1 MLYFVLIMCIVI
13 FLIYLLDVRK
23 VKFNI
28 RLIVLIS
35 IFASISYIL
44 NMIKFI
50 RMPQGGSITLFS
62 MLPVMLL
69 SFIYG
74 KGIGCTLGILVG
86 ILKMFDGIV
95 FLNPLQFFLDYIF
108 SNMILGF
115 ACIFG
120 MKKKFTMFLGCILSG
135 FFSVMFNVFSGVL
148 FFRDFLPEGVNI
160 WLYSFIYNFSTLGV
174 EILLT
179 SVFILFVPVERI
191 KKALKIKKA

>member
-1 MLYFVLIMCIVI
+1 MLYFVLTMCIVI

-120 MKKKFTMFLGCILSG
+120 MKNKFTMFFGCIISG

-148 FFRDFLPEGVNI
+148 FFRDFLPRGVNI